1 MRGRRRLSKSGE
13 IAHNA
18 LMSSNCSKLAFAKRL
33 RRAPSWNERV
43 LWKLLRDRKLERLK
57 FRRQVPIG
65 RYIADFVCL
74 QRRLIVEAD
83 GPHHE
88 DNLHDLERD
97 AWLVS
102 QGFRVIRF
110 PNAEI
115 ETRPDN
121 VLAAIAEAA
130 RAPLLKMPG

>member
-1 MRGRRRLSKSGE
+1 MSRNDSRLV
-13 IAHNA
+13 
-18 LMSSNCSKLAFAKRL
+18 FAKKM

-43 LWKLLRDRKLERLK
+43 LWKLLRDRKLEGLK

-88 DNLHDLERD
+88 DSLHDLERD
-97 AWLVS
+97 EWLAS

-110 PNAEI
+110 PNTEI
-115 ETRPDN
+115 EMRPAA
-121 VLAAIAEAA
+121 VLGAVVAAAKM
-130 RAPLLKMPG
+130 PLLKMPG

>member
-1 MRGRRRLSKSGE
+1 MERKLSGLS
-13 IAHNA
+13 
-18 LMSSNCSKLAFAKRL
+18 FARQM

-43 LWKLLRDRKLERLK
+43 LWKLLRNRKLEGLK

-88 DNLHDLERD
+88 NSLHDLERD
-97 AWLVS
+97 AWLAS

-110 PNAEI
+110 ANTEI
-115 ETRPDN
+115 EMRPDN
-121 VLAAIAEAA
+121 VLETVVETAKS
-130 RAPLLKMPG
+130 PLLKMPG